1 MKIVSDPENFLK
13 KRSVSV
19 MQVLENGKAFILEFR
34 KGLEEKSSLSKEQ
47 RESSVGGRR
56 RRRVNEDGLGAAGSI

>member
-1 MKIVSDPENFLK
+1 
-13 KRSVSV
+13 

-34 KGLEEKSSLSKEQ
+34 KGLEEKSSLSKEL